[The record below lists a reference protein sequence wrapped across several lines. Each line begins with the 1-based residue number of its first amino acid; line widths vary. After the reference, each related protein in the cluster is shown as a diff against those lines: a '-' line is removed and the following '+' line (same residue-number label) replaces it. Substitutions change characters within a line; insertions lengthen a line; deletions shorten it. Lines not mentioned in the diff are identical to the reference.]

1 MHWEDDVN
9 LDEYLNEMYE
19 GTKKSH
25 IIGFETS
32 AKLIAMWLYIIAKLL
47 NIIIER
53 MDEINDKKRCDW
65 TGERRYVK

>member
-1 MHWEDDVN
+1 MWMEDSKI
-9 LDEYLNEMYE
+9 DEYLNEMYE

-53 MDEINDKKRCDW
+53 MDEK
-65 TGERRYVK
+65 

>member
-1 MHWEDDVN
+1 MWMEDKDI
-9 LDEYLNEMYE
+9 DKYLNEMYE
-19 GTKKSH
+19 GTKKSR

-53 MDEINDKKRCDW
+53 MDEKWNYQNYK
-65 TGERRYVK
+65 EY